1 MTDTVAGGTL
11 RTPARGVAARQQPA
25 TARRTIV
32 WSAEDLLR
40 WAITVGLGGIA
51 VAVSWYVC
59 AGEATF
65 SQQIGPADAAV
76 AGLLLAGIGNAA
88 WLLKG
93 RRAIGERRR
102 LLLPDV
108 TADPGVRRVVP
119 VPVRADDLLPNAA
132 DPTALLVAGE
142 GMERFHRPGCALT
155 RGRSGFVEMTRH
167 EHERAGRRPCGVCRP

>member
-11 RTPARGVAARQQPA
+11 RTPARGVAARRQPA
-25 TARRTIV
+25 TARPTVV
-32 WSAEDLLR
+32 WRVEDLLR
-40 WAITVGLGGIA
+40 WAITVGLGGVA
-51 VAVSWYVC
+51 VAVAWYVC
-59 AGEATF
+59 AGESTF

-108 TADPGVRRVVP
+108 TVDPGVRRVVA
-119 VPVRADDLLPNAA
+119 VPVRVDDPWPSSV
-132 DPTALLVAGE
+132 DDTALPVAGE